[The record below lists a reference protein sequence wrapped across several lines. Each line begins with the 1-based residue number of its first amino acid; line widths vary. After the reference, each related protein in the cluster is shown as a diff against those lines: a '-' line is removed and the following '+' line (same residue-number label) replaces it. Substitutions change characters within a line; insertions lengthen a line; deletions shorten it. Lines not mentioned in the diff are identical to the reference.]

1 MPTTETEESS
11 KLERLQMRR
20 KGYQTFVRRLI
31 QEFDEICKAETHDY
45 ERIEIIDQHLQDKQ
59 TLIDALNENVLTLCD
74 VGDISG
80 EIEQSEQTND
90 LILSKRKRIKAML
103 TNRDKL
109 CSKVKANKN
118 ESTESQSTG
127 STETHQAGSSETQ
140 PTGSNES
147 HHGIYIEEILN
158 DETLL

>member
-1 MPTTETEESS
+1 MMPTTETEESS

-20 KGYQTFVRRLI
+20 KGYQTFVMRLI
-31 QEFDEICKAETHDY
+31 QEFDEICEAETHDY

-59 TLIDALNENVLTLCD
+59 KLIDALNENVLTLCD
-74 VGDISG
+74 VGDIIG

-90 LILSKRKRIKAML
+90 LILSKRKGIKAML

-118 ESTESQSTG
+118 ESTESQSPEVQKLIKPEVPKLNQQEVMKASVEFI
-127 STETHQAGSSETQ
+127 STRKF
-140 PTGSNES
+140 
-147 HHGIYIEEILN
+147 
-158 DETLL
+158 